1 MAENK
6 TKETDADVDAFL
18 AGVDHAKRREDA
30 IAMKAIME
38 RLTGYNAK
46 MWGASIVGFG
56 SYDYV
61 YDSGHGGTFM
71 LTGFSPRKTAL
82 TIYIMPG
89 FSRAEELMAKL
100 GKFKTGKSCLY
111 INKLEDIDLTVLE
124 ELITDSVAF
133 LKDKYGVID

>member
-18 AGVDHAKRREDA
+18 AGVDHTKRQEDA

-38 RLTGYNAK
+38 RLTGYTAK

-61 YDSGHGGTFM
+61 YESGHGGTFM

-82 TIYIMPG
+82 TVYIMPG
-89 FSRAEELMAKL
+89 FSRAAELMAKL

-133 LKDKYGVID
+133 MKEKYGVVD